1 MMTIEYDEK
10 GKFYTDIVTKVA
22 VPAVIQTTN
31 HLIRGLVHVRKGER
45 LKDEIESP
53 GLFTAVTNAI
63 VYNGDE
69 TVLFSSPFL
78 AVQKTQIVWIM
89 PVDDEQKDVKR

>member
-1 MMTIEYDEK
+1 MSIEYDEK
-10 GKFYTDIVTKVA
+10 GKFYTDVVSKVA
-22 VPAVIQTTN
+22 VPAIIQTTN

-45 LKDEIESP
+45 LKDEMESQ

-63 VYNGDE
+63 VSNGDE
-69 TVLFSSPFL
+69 KVLFSGPFL

-89 PVDDEQKDVKR
+89 PVDDEPKDAKR